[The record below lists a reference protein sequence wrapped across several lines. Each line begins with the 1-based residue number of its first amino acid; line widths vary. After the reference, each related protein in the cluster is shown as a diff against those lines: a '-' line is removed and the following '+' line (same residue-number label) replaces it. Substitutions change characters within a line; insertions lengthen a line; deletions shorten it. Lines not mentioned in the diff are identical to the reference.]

1 MILKSKNKN
10 FTNIDKPYIDK
21 KIVDVNKVIVSNKVI
36 FSKKGF
42 NYFIGYKDSKK
53 IDLYTYFSQK

>member
-21 KIVDVNKVIVSNKVI
+21 KIVDVNKVIVSNKVFFI
-36 FSKKGF
+36 KKSF
-42 NYFIGYKDSKK
+42 NYFIGYKDSK

>member
-10 FTNIDKPYIDK
+10 FTNIDKPYIGK
-21 KIVDVNKVIVSNKVI
+21 KIVDVNKVIVSNKVF
-36 FSKKGF
+36 FSKKSF
-42 NYFIGYKDSKK
+42 NYFIGYKDSK